1 MFDLYIA
8 NKNYSSWSLRPW
20 VLLKALEIP
29 FNEHLMPFEG
39 GFGESHT
46 TFKRFSPS
54 GLVPCLVDNDH
65 NVAVWDSLA
74 IVEYVAETHPNVWP
88 QAREARAWARSASAE
103 MHSGFGALRDEC
115 SMNCGVRVAMNE
127 LSPGLNGNLAR
138 LDALWQEGLAG
149 FGGPFLAGERF
160 TAVDA
165 FYSPV
170 AFRIQT
176 FNLPLSEA
184 SLAYVQR
191 LLALPAMQE
200 WYEAALKETWREPMH
215 EEETVKHAT
224 LLSDERAIG

>member
-1 MFDLYIA
+1 
-8 NKNYSSWSLRPW
+8 
-20 VLLKALEIP
+20 
-29 FNEHLMPFEG
+29 
-39 GFGESHT
+39 
-46 TFKRFSPS
+46 
-54 GLVPCLVDNDH
+54 
-65 NVAVWDSLA
+65 
-74 IVEYVAETHPNVWP
+74 
-88 QAREARAWARSASAE
+88 
-103 MHSGFGALRDEC
+103 
-115 SMNCGVRVAMNE
+115 MNCGVRVPMNE

-138 LDALWQEGLAG
+138 LDALWQEGLAR

-215 EEETVKHAT
+215 EAETVKYAT